1 MRSHRS
7 EDGFT
12 LMELMAATVIALLV
26 IGTAMTAFK
35 DAVGLS
41 GTASNIADTTQN
53 LRGGANFLIHDLVL
67 AGRGIP
73 IGGIPIPS
81 GAGSGQILRPSPP
94 GLGYTFD
101 NVNATTMTA
110 ITTGSGKGLPPA
122 VNQPATDIITILSVD
137 PILDSCLGAPLS
149 VKPFGTGNGQPEM
162 AVDGSSLT
170 TVNVNTV
177 RCPDGNGGWD
187 GGWLSG
193 NSSLPPVKKGDL
205 LLFTDPNGRNA
216 IQTVTSTDNTNVY
229 FAQNVN
235 DAFGFNQPG
244 AAAGSITQVLGQALS
259 VQRVLMYTYYVDPNQ
274 GTPRLMRRYNM
285 GTPQALAGVVEN
297 LRLSYDLVD
306 GVNNPTGVAD
316 LPVVLGA
323 VTYSANQI
331 RKVSLQIGV
340 RSETMSLKLHDYLRS
355 HLSTVVSIR
364 NLAYVDRYQ

>member
-1 MRSHRS
+1 MPSHRS

-12 LMELMAATVIALLV
+12 LLELMAATIIALVV
-26 IGTAMTAFK
+26 IGAAMNAFK
-35 DAVGLS
+35 DAVGLA
-41 GTASNIADTTQN
+41 GTASDVADTTQN

-101 NVNATTMTA
+101 NLNATTMTA
-110 ITTGSGKGLPPA
+110 ITTGSGLGPPPA
-122 VNQPATDIITILSVD
+122 VNQPPTDIITILSVD
-137 PILDSCLGAPLS
+137 PILDSCLGSPLS
-149 VKPFGTGNGQPEM
+149 VKPSGAGNGQPEM
-162 AVDGSSLT
+162 FVDGSSFT
-170 TVNVNTV
+170 IVNVNNV

-193 NSSLPPVKKGDL
+193 NSSQPAVKRGDL

-229 FAQNVN
+229 FAQNGN

-244 AAAGSITQVLGQALS
+244 AAAGSITQVLGQALT
-259 VQRVLMYTYYVDPNQ
+259 VQRVLMYTYYVDPNN

-285 GTPQALAGVVEN
+285 GTPQALAGVVED
-297 LRLSYDLVD
+297 LQLSYDLVD
-306 GVNNPTGVAD
+306 GVNNPTNVAN
-316 LPVVLGA
+316 LPFALGA

>member
-1 MRSHRS
+1 MPSHRS
-7 EDGFT
+7 EHGFT
-12 LMELMAATVIALLV
+12 LLELMAATLIALVV
-26 IGTAMTAFK
+26 IGAAMGAFK
-35 DAVGLS
+35 DAVGLT
-41 GTASNIADTTQN
+41 GTASDVADTTQN

-110 ITTGSGKGLPPA
+110 ITTGSGKGPA
-122 VNQPATDIITILSVD
+122 IDGQATDIVTILSVD

-149 VKPFGTGNGQPEM
+149 VKQFGAGGGQPEM
-162 AVDGSSLT
+162 AVDGASLT
-170 TVNVNTV
+170 IGNVNNV
-177 RCPDGNGGWD
+177 RCPDGNGGFD

-193 NSSLPPVKKGDL
+193 NSSQPAVKKGDL

-216 IQTVTSTDNTNVY
+216 IQTVTSTDNTTVF
-229 FAQNVN
+229 FAQNV
-235 DAFGFNQPG
+235 DDTFGFNQPG
-244 AAAGSITQVLGQALS
+244 AAAGSITQVLGQALT
-259 VQRVLMYTYYVDPNQ
+259 VQRVLMYTYYVDPNN

-285 GTPQALAGVVEN
+285 GTPQALAGVVED
-297 LRLSYDLVD
+297 LHLSYDLVD
-306 GVNNPTGVAD
+306 GVNNPTNVPD
-316 LPVVLGA
+316 LPTALGGA
-323 VTYSANQI
+323 TYSANQI